1 MVNEHGAPLLK
12 RLHHVAFAEEE
23 GAVLVARLEEVFGLQ
38 VETEESAA
46 GFVERMLA
54 VGDCWLQALEA
65 TGEGVVR
72 HSIAKRGPGLH
83 HVAFEV
89 DDLPTVLERMKKSGV
104 ELIDAEPRL
113 GGGGHRIAFAH
124 PRAFG
129 GVLVELVE
137 TSGED
142 DGQGADRDR

>member
-1 MVNEHGAPLLK
+1 MLK
-12 RLHHVAFAEEE
+12 RIHHVAFAEES
-23 GAVLVARLEEVFGLQ
+23 GAALVGRLREVFGLE
-38 VETEESAA
+38 VDSEEEGP
-46 GFVERMLA
+46 GFIERMLR

-65 TGEGVVR
+65 TGDGVVHR
-72 HSIAKRGPGLH
+72 SIATRGPGLH

-89 DDLPTVLERMKKSGV
+89 EDLPAALDRMARHGV
-104 ELIDAEPRL
+104 ELIDREPRI

-137 TSGED
+137 VPGGGD
-142 DGQGADRDR
+142 

>member
-1 MVNEHGAPLLK
+1 MLK
-12 RLHHVAFAEEE
+12 RIHHVAFAEET
-23 GAVLVARLEEVFGLQ
+23 GAALAGRLEQVFGLE
-38 VETEESAA
+38 VESVEIAP
-46 GFVERMLA
+46 GFVERMLP

-65 TGEGVVR
+65 TGDGVVR
-72 HSIAKRGPGLH
+72 QSIEKRGPGLH

-89 DDLPTVLERMKKSGV
+89 EDLVAVLERMERLGV
-104 ELIDAEPRL
+104 ELIDREPRI

-137 TSGED
+137 TSVHLAAT
-142 DGQGADRDR
+142 DGTE